1 MILKNKIIFVVVLV
15 LAVSCSHVN
24 LLKDYDLSKKT
35 IYFEEV
41 VGVNANEVIISFS
54 EPTVPA
60 QTEVDAIKNVAIAI
74 GSSILTA
81 ETERKLR
88 NAAKPDMIVKG
99 ISNGIESNMVKYLR
113 VNPVYE
119 LSNESEFIVT
129 TLLEKCELK
138 SASPGIYVSLKA
150 KVQIFD
156 RNGGKLIWEYKDS
169 ENVRLRQSAFGTAS
183 DAAGLGNLSQ
193 VVDLVSLSEEQISFA
208 IKDAANQVG
217 RNISEVLREDI
228 ANSHK

>member
-1 MILKNKIIFVVVLV
+1 LKYYVFYLLTLF

-35 IYFEEV
+35 IFFEEI
-41 VGVNANEVIISFS
+41 VGVNANEVIISFNA
-54 EPTVPA
+54 PTVPA

-88 NAAKPDMIVKG
+88 NASKPEMIVKG
-99 ISNGIESNMVKYLR
+99 ISNGIESNMVKFLR
-113 VNPVYE
+113 INPIYE
-119 LSNESEFIVT
+119 LNEESEFIVT
-129 TLLEKCELK
+129 TILEKCELK
-138 SASPGIYVSLKA
+138 SASPGIFVSLKA

-156 RNGGKLIWEYKDS
+156 SNSGKLIWEYKDS

-193 VVDLVSLSEEQISFA
+193 VADLISLSEEQISVA
-208 IKDAANQVG
+208 IRDAANQVG
-217 RNISEVLREDI
+217 RNISEVLRKDI
-228 ANSHK
+228 AKTK